1 MLLTQ
6 TSSRHAG
13 KSNDRGRKTPS
24 RRLVRSCWRATPQSS
39 SSVTFCSFL
48 FSALPRPVVPFC
60 APLVPST
67 VPLMACE
74 ERCCLTM
81 PPLLTLLSTAAGTNA
96 AQTAIATSRPNAAG
110 DDYDA
115 VDNERQKLTLLTA
128 SIRMAGRS
136 RMSGMRGAALWKAG
150 TGHGPPPIPSLTLF
164 VEQVLRGEAQSPPGT
179 ARRAQPRGKE
189 VCSSLL
195 WTWAVASGL
204 SAAAVSL
211 WCLALPCI
219 CFIAPRHTGTRRRI
233 YLQEEAKIRI
243 GYANLGG
250 QARRDSEV
258 AHLCPAAGSSPLT
271 WS

>member
-24 RRLVRSCWRATPQSS
+24 RRLVRSCWRAAPQSF

-48 FSALPRPVVPFC
+48 LSALPRPVVPFC

-81 PPLLTLLSTAAGTNA
+81 PPLLKLLSTAAGTNA

-115 VDNERQKLTLLTA
+115 VDNERQILTLLTA

-136 RMSGMRGAALWKAG
+136 MSGMRGAALWRVG

-179 ARRAQPRGKE
+179 ARRGSAARQGGLFFTALDLGRRLWPLRSCRLPLGTLP
-189 VCSSLL
+189 CPASASLL
-195 WTWAVASGL
+195 PDIQEPGVAST
-204 SAAAVSL
+204 
-211 WCLALPCI
+211 C
-219 CFIAPRHTGTRRRI
+219 RKK
-233 YLQEEAKIRI
+233 QK
-243 GYANLGG
+243 
-250 QARRDSEV
+250 
-258 AHLCPAAGSSPLT
+258 
-271 WS
+271 